1 MSNFRKLD
9 ILSLSEVEREVDT
22 LIEII
27 GDRVPDN
34 EEIKQVSDLI
44 TLAKSLGT
52 KRVWWHDTPEWGA
65 PPDVVAV
72 SVYGARSRSPD
83 RYHSVTKK

>member
-1 MSNFRKLD
+1 MNNFRKLD

-34 EEIKQVSDLI
+34 DEIKQVSDLI
-44 TLAKSLGT
+44 SLANSLGT
-52 KRVWWHDTPEWGA
+52 KRKW
-65 PPDVVAV
+65 
-72 SVYGARSRSPD
+72 
-83 RYHSVTKK
+83 